1 MKFVEFFNVKKSRFA
16 IDSWEFPAKKL
27 NYHIDFLIICFT
39 EIVFWFADCVARFF
53 IYVFLSI
60 SRDYLHLVARK
71 VSFGKCLINSIE
83 L

>member
-1 MKFVEFFNVKKSRFA
+1 MKFVEFFNIKKSRFA

-27 NYHIDFLIICFT
+27 NYHIDFLIILLHWNC
-39 EIVFWFADCVARFF
+39 AARFF